1 MRAFGSSTIAQGTLS
16 KEPGRWALKIQSGK
30 AATLLIMSFGVSF
43 NSCFASSDDNIT
55 DQSLIGSWK
64 TLLVKPDG
72 TWLVTW
78 KIEADGSYTMTDSP
92 LNGGD
97 AFGSSGTV
105 NFSKGLCLIKAN
117 GKEIP
122 TVPYYKSD
130 ASHLTIESMFGVST
144 WSRVVGPEQTDYFS
158 SQFHSAQQHNNNGVG
173 LGAQGKWQEALK
185 EHYEA
190 CYECPTNTTFRTNLS
205 AAHLNYGRTLVK
217 EKKDELAREQFRQAL
232 LADPMNNDALVAM
245 ANLEGG

>member
-1 MRAFGSSTIAQGTLS
+1 MEKVCLVA
-16 KEPGRWALKIQSGK
+16 RWALKIQFVL
-30 AATLLIMSFGVSF
+30 AATLLITNFSASC
-43 NSCFASSDDNIT
+43 NSCFASSADNVT
-55 DQSLIGSWK
+55 DQSLIGSWG
-64 TLLVKPDG
+64 TFLVKPDG
-72 TWLVTW
+72 TWRVTW

-122 TVPYYKSD
+122 PVPYYKSD

-144 WSRVVGPEQTDYFS
+144 WSRVIGPERTDYFS
-158 SQFHSAQQHNNNGVG
+158 SQFHSAQKHNNNGVG
-173 LGAQGKWQEALK
+173 LGAQGKWEEALK
-185 EHYEA
+185 EHHEA
-190 CYECPTNTTFRTNLS
+190 CYECPTNMLFRTNLS
-205 AAHLNYGRTLVK
+205 AAHLNYGRILIK

-232 LADPMNNDALVAM
+232 LADPMNSDALTEM
-245 ANLEGG
+245 ANLS